1 MEQNEVITLEDR
13 GFIEVKGA
21 EAKDFL
27 QNIVTND
34 IEKATVSSTL
44 FSSILTPQ
52 GKYLFEFFVLKLN
65 DGYLLECEKKSTI
78 EIIKLLNFYKLR
90 SKIDLIDSSEKYVAA
105 VISLEKFKE
114 INNSNLSKGNTV
126 SYRGD
131 QVYID
136 PRNNKLGAKI
146 ISKLESIYLTIK
158 KLNLKIG
165 EKKKYYNKSF
175 ELGIPQIGLDKLRSK
190 VSFADLSEKYVAA
203 VISLEK
209 FKEIDNSDILK
220 GKTIFY
226 RDAPIYIDPRNE
238 KLGAK
243 IISKLENIHLTIKKL
258 NLVIA
263 DKKKYYNKSFMLGIP
278 QIELNKLK
286 DKIFGIENNLDELN
300 GIDFKKGCYI
310 GQENTSRIKLRNK
323 LRRRILPIQKID
335 GEIHEND
342 TIKYN
347 GSEIGKVMINKPYS
361 FALIK
366 VVDPDLKEFNN
377 TELVCGTSKVK
388 ILKPEWI

>member
-1 MEQNEVITLEDR
+1 MEKNEVITLEDR
-13 GFIEVKGA
+13 GFIQVTGP

-34 IEKATVSSTL
+34 IEKVTNNSTV

-52 GKYLFEFFVLKLN
+52 GKYLFEFFVLKFK
-65 DGYLLECEKKSTI
+65 DSYLLECEKKSSA

-90 SKIDLIDSSEKYVAA
+90 SKVDFI
-105 VISLEKFKE
+105 
-114 INNSNLSKGNTV
+114 
-126 SYRGD
+126 
-131 QVYID
+131 
-136 PRNNKLGAKI
+136 
-146 ISKLESIYLTIK
+146 
-158 KLNLKIG
+158 
-165 EKKKYYNKSF
+165 
-175 ELGIPQIGLDKLRSK
+175 
-190 VSFADLSEKYVAA
+190 DLSEKYVAA

-209 FKEIDNSDILK
+209 FKEMNGPNLSK
-220 GKTIFY
+220 GSTTSY
-226 RDAPIYIDPRNE
+226 QEDPVYIDPRND

-258 NLVIA
+258 NLKIS
-263 DKKKYYNKSFMLGIP
+263 DKKKYYSKSFELGIP

-323 LRRRILPIQKID
+323 LRRRILPVQ
-335 GEIHEND
+335 EISGALSEND
-342 TIKYN
+342 IIKFKN
-347 GSEIGKVMINKPYS
+347 NEIGKIMIDKPYA
-361 FALIK
+361 FALVK
-366 VVDPDLKEFNN
+366 VVEPNLNEFANI
-377 TELVCGTSKVK
+377 ELMCGKSKIK

>member
-13 GFIEVKGA
+13 GFIEVKGT

-114 INNSNLSKGNTV
+114 INNSDLSKGNTV

-175 ELGIPQIGLDKLRSK
+175 EIGIPQIGLDKLR
-190 VSFADLSEKYVAA
+190 E
-203 VISLEK
+203 
-209 FKEIDNSDILK
+209 
-220 GKTIFY
+220 
-226 RDAPIYIDPRNE
+226 
-238 KLGAK
+238 
-243 IISKLENIHLTIKKL
+243 
-258 NLVIA
+258 
-263 DKKKYYNKSFMLGIP
+263 
-278 QIELNKLK
+278 
-286 DKIFGIENNLDELN
+286 KIFGIENNLDELS

-310 GQENTSRIKLRNK
+310 GQENISRIKIRNK
-323 LRRRILPIQKID
+323 LRRRILPVQKIE
-335 GEIHEND
+335 GKISKND
-342 TIKYN
+342 IIKYKD
-347 GSEIGKVMINKPYS
+347 SEVGKIMIEEPYS
-361 FALIK
+361 FALVK
-366 VVDPDLKEFNN
+366 VVEPDLKEFVNI
-377 TELVCGTSKVK
+377 ELACGDSKVK